1 MDSSG
6 TTLDKLTLYWH
17 LPKTLSD
24 LVYFPICVRFVPP
37 KTRLERIATLE
48 SMLDVSSNALT
59 AMASQL
65 SEAEER
71 EHSLHTKTRWNSIKS
86 MTDAKCLLQYV
97 FNSTA
102 EAR

>member
-1 MDSSG
+1 
-6 TTLDKLTLYWH
+6 
-17 LPKTLSD
+17 
-24 LVYFPICVRFVPP
+24 
-37 KTRLERIATLE
+37 
-48 SMLDVSSNALT
+48 MLDVSSNALT

-71 EHSLHTKTRWNSIKS
+71 EHSLHAKTRWNSIQS

-97 FNSTA
+97 FNSAA